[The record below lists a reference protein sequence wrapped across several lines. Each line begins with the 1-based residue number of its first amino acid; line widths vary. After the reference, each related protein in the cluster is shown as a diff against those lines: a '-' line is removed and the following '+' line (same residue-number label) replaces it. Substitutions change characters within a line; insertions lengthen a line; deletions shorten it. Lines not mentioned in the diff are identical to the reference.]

1 MGQLGDRCQVITII
15 PAMKDTRKEEE
26 DTSSRALIL
35 TLATTT
41 GLLSLVTIV
50 LSVTLH
56 RTRLRPRIVRKR
68 FISVAAPGSGDRG
81 NKKPKADTSGCGG
94 LPDSDGL
101 QLDIEN
107 CNMSLYKT
115 PCLEPP
121 HQASSVPKTKKG
133 RKVRGGDGDDKRRLL
148 ANCDYEDED

>member
-1 MGQLGDRCQVITII
+1 MSVSVGPARGQVSGDQHHPNHRGHQ
-15 PAMKDTRKEEE
+15 EE
-26 DTSSRALIL
+26 DTSSRALIPA
-35 TLATTT
+35 LAYTT

-68 FISVAAPGSGDRG
+68 FISVAAPGSVERG

-94 LPDSDGL
+94 LPVSDGL

-107 CNMSLYKT
+107 CCNMSLCET
-115 PCLEPP
+115 
-121 HQASSVPKTKKG
+121 VN
-133 RKVRGGDGDDKRRLL
+133 RKL
-148 ANCDYEDED
+148 